1 VSSVDGSQFSQSSGG
16 TVSEENRRLVGAVGA
31 TLSVFVGVV
40 TDSTS
45 LSTVF
50 PK

>member
-1 VSSVDGSQFSQSSGG
+1 MDGLHVSQSSGG
-16 TVSEENRRLVGAVGA
+16 AVWNENWTLVGAVGA
-31 TLSVFVGVV
+31 TLSVFGGVV
-40 TDSTS
+40 AVTTS